1 MDDVRGVPLP
11 PSRLGKIE
19 SWHQFLRNRT
29 LLENDELH
37 GDIAWKIGDIVICC
51 NELRKHESISNPPFA
66 DPSLSRRQSI
76 LLS

>member
-11 PSRLGKIE
+11 PSRLAE
-19 SWHQFLRNRT
+19 SEIWHQCLRNRT
-29 LLENDELH
+29 LVENDELH
-37 GDIAWKIGDIVICC
+37 GDIAWKIGDIVTCR

-76 LLS
+76 LLG